1 MIRNI
6 YVIIYIKYE
15 NYFCNDVPVVCTL
28 ASLTQNGQLLGGWG
42 RGPGGQAHDLNTE
55 WVTDKISR
63 DVSIQRTDDSSSLT
77 QWASGYFRGVLLL
90 SIFLFRF
97 TWFIMLQKTFSR
109 GKKKWNELEIV
120 TSRGNLCYEM
130 LMPISP

>member
-1 MIRNI
+1 MGSFW
-6 YVIIYIKYE
+6 V
-15 NYFCNDVPVVCTL
+15 
-28 ASLTQNGQLLGGWG
+28 AGAGGWEA
-42 RGPGGQAHDLNTE
+42 RGQAHDLNSE

-77 QWASGYFRGVLLL
+77 QWASGYFGGVLLL

-109 GKKKWNELEIV
+109 GEEKME
-120 TSRGNLCYEM
+120 
-130 LMPISP
+130 